1 MNFIKYIFIGNIDK
15 KVIIG
20 TYPFKK
26 DKEIQN
32 YHKKAKAI
40 FDSII
45 LTNEINRSIQQ
56 KKVIDKEICY
66 FTIKNNDIFYLIITS
81 KSTDENLAF
90 AFIDEVENIN
100 IYLLIND
107 KTNTLNDVGKNE
119 LKKVFNEF
127 NKNPL
132 IFSNRSSN
140 SKVDIIESELKE
152 NKKNENNDIKDISV
166 NVEDLNKIESKTVDI
181 ENTSYIF
188 KSNNENISFQN
199 LWNNKRFKIIFV
211 GIIIFIVII
220 LLIYVASKSEK

>member
-1 MNFIKYIFIGNIDK
+1 MNYIKYIFIGNIDK
-15 KVIIG
+15 KVIVG

-45 LTNEINRSIQQ
+45 LTNEINGSIQQ
-56 KKVIDKEICY
+56 KKIIDKEICY
-66 FTIKNNDIFYLIITS
+66 FTIKNTDIFYLIITS

-90 AFIDEVENIN
+90 AFIDEVENNN

-140 SKVDIIESELKE
+140 SKVDIIGSELKE

>member
-1 MNFIKYIFIGNIDK
+1 MNYIKYIFIGNIDK
-15 KVIIG
+15 KVIVG

-45 LTNEINRSIQQ
+45 LTNEINGSIQQ
-56 KKVIDKEICY
+56 KKIIDKEICY
-66 FTIKNNDIFYLIITS
+66 FTIKNTDIFYLIITS

-90 AFIDEVENIN
+90 AFIDEVENNN

-140 SKVDIIESELKE
+140 SKVDIIESELR
-152 NKKNENNDIKDISV
+152 ENNKLENNGIKDISV
-166 NVEDLNKIESKTVDI
+166 NIENLNKSESKDDDFV
-181 ENTSYIF
+181 NSSYIF
-188 KSNNENISFQN
+188 KNNNKKISYQN
-199 LWNNKRFKIIFV
+199 LCNNKKFKIFLV

-220 LLIYVASKSEK
+220 LLIYVASKIEN

>member
-1 MNFIKYIFIGNIDK
+1 MNYIKYIFIGNIDK
-15 KVIIG
+15 KVIVG

-66 FTIKNNDIFYLIITS
+66 FTIKNNDIFYLIITP

-90 AFIDEVENIN
+90 SFIDEVENNN

-119 LKKVFNEF
+119 LKKIFNEF

>member
-1 MNFIKYIFIGNIDK
+1 MNYIKYIFIGNIDK
-15 KVIIG
+15 KVIVG

-66 FTIKNNDIFYLIITS
+66 FTIKNNDIFYLIITP

-90 AFIDEVENIN
+90 SFIDEVENNN

>member
-40 FDSII
+40 CDSII

-66 FTIKNNDIFYLIITS
+66 FTIKNNDIFYLIITP

-90 AFIDEVENIN
+90 SFIDEVENNN

-119 LKKVFNEF
+119 LKKIFNEF

>member
-66 FTIKNNDIFYLIITS
+66 FTIKNNDIFYLIITP

-90 AFIDEVENIN
+90 SFIDEVENNN

-119 LKKVFNEF
+119 LKKIFNEF

>member
-1 MNFIKYIFIGNIDK
+1 MNYIKYIFIGNIDK
-15 KVIIG
+15 KVIVG

-45 LTNEINRSIQQ
+45 LTNEINRSKKK

-66 FTIKNNDIFYLIITS
+66 FTIKNNDIFYLIITP

-90 AFIDEVENIN
+90 SFIDEVENNN

-119 LKKVFNEF
+119 LKKIFNEF

>member
-66 FTIKNNDIFYLIITS
+66 FTIKNNDIFYLIITP
-81 KSTDENLAF
+81 KSTHENLAF
-90 AFIDEVENIN
+90 SFIDEVENNN

-119 LKKVFNEF
+119 LKKIFNEF

>member
-1 MNFIKYIFIGNIDK
+1 MNCIKYIFIGNIDK
-15 KVIIG
+15 KVIVG

-45 LTNEINRSIQQ
+45 LTNEINGSIQQ
-56 KKVIDKEICY
+56 KKIIDKEICY

-90 AFIDEVENIN
+90 AFIDEVENNN

-119 LKKVFNEF
+119 LKKIFNEF

>member
-1 MNFIKYIFIGNIDK
+1 MNCIKYIFIGNIDK

-66 FTIKNNDIFYLIITS
+66 FTIKNNDIFYLIITP

-90 AFIDEVENIN
+90 SFIDEVENNN

-119 LKKVFNEF
+119 LKKIFNEF

>member
-66 FTIKNNDIFYLIITS
+66 FTIKNNDIFYLIITP

-90 AFIDEVENIN
+90 SFIDEVENNN

-119 LKKVFNEF
+119 LKKLFNEF

>member
-45 LTNEINRSIQQ
+45 LTNEINGSIQQ
-56 KKVIDKEICY
+56 KKIIDKEICY

-90 AFIDEVENIN
+90 AFIDEVENNN